1 MLLGEEEKQMQNN
14 MPEKSTQ
21 TLGSHLAGVPALLCR
36 FLQGCAYQ
44 KGIALSSVPSLSG
57 GKGGKEA
64 AEESLDP

>member
-21 TLGSHLAGVPALLCR
+21 TLGSHLAGVPAPLCR
-36 FLQGCAYQ
+36 FLQ
-44 KGIALSSVPSLSG
+44 GIALSSVPSLSG